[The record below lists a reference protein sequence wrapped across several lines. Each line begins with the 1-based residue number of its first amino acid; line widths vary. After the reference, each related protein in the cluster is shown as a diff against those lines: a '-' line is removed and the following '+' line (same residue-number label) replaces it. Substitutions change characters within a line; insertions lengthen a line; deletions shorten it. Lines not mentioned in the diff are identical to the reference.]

1 MLIETSKNEFLQ
13 GFKDYQERNL
23 EYEGAGFSFDA
34 IEKMFEC
41 VEELQ
46 SEYEEGQKNI
56 LNQPFLSRDEIKAL
70 KSITYQ
76 ITFIGQ
82 LTYLDY
88 KIIFSEYGSIK
99 EILEDVKED
108 YKEYSEIENLE
119 FLNDNYK
126 LIECENI
133 IIKVV
138 NSSGV
143 PERKKTFLIQDWS
156 NH

>member
-13 GFKDYQERNL
+13 GFKDYQERNS

-46 SEYEEGQKNI
+46 SEYEEEQKNI

-70 KSITYQ
+70 KRITYQ

-88 KIIFSEYGSIK
+88 KIIFSEYGSIE

-143 PERKKTFLIQDWS
+143 PERKKSYLIQDWS

>member
-13 GFKDYQERNL
+13 GFKDYQDRSS

-34 IEKMFEC
+34 IEKMFEYM
-41 VEELQ
+41 EELQ
-46 SEYEEGQKNI
+46 SEYEEEQKNI

-70 KSITYQ
+70 KKITNQ
-76 ITFIGQ
+76 INFLGQ

-99 EILEDVKED
+99 EILEDVRED
-108 YKEYSEIENLE
+108 YKEYSEIQNLE
-119 FLNDNYK
+119 FLNDNYN

-143 PERKKTFLIQDWS
+143 PEREKSYLTQDWS